1 MLAALAIR
9 DIVLIDR
16 LDLAFRPGL
25 AVLTGETGAGKSIL
39 LDALGLALG
48 ARADA
53 ALVRQGA
60 AGPASVTATFE
71 LPGGHAALGLLAGHG
86 LDAPEPGEPLI
97 LRRTLTADGKSR
109 AFVND
114 QPVGV
119 AVLRE
124 IGDALVEIEGARGD
138 VGLMNVE
145 LHRDALDAFGGLAAH
160 AAEVREAWR
169 AWRACLAA
177 LEEARAARERSASE
191 EEYLRHVAAEL
202 DALDP
207 KPGEDAALAEKRAL
221 LGAVGKIAEAL
232 ETAQAAL
239 AEGGV
244 ERGLAT
250 ARRALDRVASQAGG
264 RLDAVLAAL
273 DRAAA
278 ETAEA
283 ASALDK
289 AGASLDLDPR
299 ALERAE
305 ERLFALRAAAR
316 RHSTTVDMLP
326 ELRESFAGRLAALE
340 DGGAGLAQ
348 LTKDEAAARAAYL
361 RAAGALSEGRAKA
374 AARLDKA
381 VAAELPALKLDKASF
396 ATAREPLPES
406 QWSEHGTERVR
417 FAVAT
422 NPGAPPGPIGRIA
435 SRGEMSRFLLALRVV
450 LAEAGAVPTLVLDEV
465 DSGIGGA
472 TAAAVG
478 ERLRRLGA
486 RIQLLVVTHSPQV
499 AASGTTHWR
508 IVKGAAKGIAVTRA
522 EALDDATRTEEI
534 ARMLAGAR
542 ITDEARAAAASLMA
556 GPAR

>member
-53 ALVRQGA
+53 GLVRQGT
-60 AGPASVTATFE
+60 AGPASVAATFE
-71 LPGGHAALGLLAGHG
+71 LPDGHAALALVAAHG

-97 LRRTLTADGKSR
+97 LRRTLAADGKSR

-119 AVLRE
+119 AALRK
-124 IGDALVEIEGARGD
+124 IGEALVEIEGSRGD
-138 VGLMNVE
+138 AGLMNAE
-145 LHRDALDAFGGLAAH
+145 LHREALDAFGGLAR
-160 AAEVREAWR
+160 AA
-169 AWRACLAA
+169 
-177 LEEARAARERSASE
+177 EEARAAWRTWRAALSALEAARAAREKSASE

-207 KPGEDAALAEKRAL
+207 KPGEEAALAERRAL
-221 LGAVGKIAEAL
+221 LGGAGKIAEAL
-232 ETAQAAL
+232 AQAEAAL
-239 AEGGV
+239 SGAGV
-244 ERGLAT
+244 EQGLAQ
-250 ARRALDRVASQAGG
+250 ARRALDRVAVQAGG

-283 ASALDK
+283 VAALEK
-289 AGASLDLDPR
+289 AGAELDLDPR
-299 ALERAE
+299 KLDQAE

-316 RHSTTVDMLP
+316 RHSTNVDLLP
-326 ELRESFAGRLAALE
+326 ALRDEFRAKLGALE
-340 DGGAGLAQ
+340 DGGAGLVR
-348 LTKDEAAARAAYL
+348 LTREEAAGRAAYL
-361 RAAGALSEGRAKA
+361 KTATALADGRAKA

-381 VAAELPALKLDKASF
+381 VAAELPALKLEKSVF
-396 ATAREPLPES
+396 RTLLETLPET

-422 NPGAPPGPIGRIA
+422 NPGAAPGPIGRIA

-478 ERLRRLGA
+478 ERLSRLGK

-499 AASGTTHWR
+499 AACGTTHWR
-508 IVKGAAKGIAVTRA
+508 VVKGASKGVTVTRA
-522 EALDDATRTEEI
+522 EPLDDATRQEEI

-542 ITDEARAAAASLMA
+542 VTDEARAAAASLMA